1 MEMSRL
7 TTLGEGVAIAFDS
20 IRGNKLRSSLTIL
33 GVAIGVGVVVM
44 IAALITGI
52 RTSVMEGFE
61 SSGPE
66 NFGVMRFDF
75 TAARL
80 SMASGRPP
88 WADNPVIEPE
98 EAERIGRLPGV
109 DIGLYNFQFST
120 TMAVDAH
127 RVNGVMSQAFSSGWP
142 AYQPGT
148 FAAGRD
154 FTPQEVAQG
163 RPLVVLSLSLAEK
176 LFGELDPVGR
186 KIRVRAVPD
195 FFTMMMGGSSSS
207 ASSTSEAF
215 TVVGVFEPED
225 NIFASAM
232 EDLAVFPYQAAIKRL
247 KTSIDQ
253 ATIWIV
259 PKPSVPTAQVID
271 QVIGTMRSMRGLR
284 PRDEND
290 FAIMRSDQ
298 LIEMFNT
305 FTGVF
310 LMIMLALSSVGLLV
324 GGIGVIGIMMIAVT
338 ERTREIGIRKAV
350 GATRQEIM
358 WQFLVES
365 AVLTLLG
372 GVAGLII
379 GAVGAEAVAAYTPI
393 PALIPLWAIFTA
405 MAMAIVTGVLF
416 GIAPAYR
423 ASRLDPITALRYE

>member
-1 MEMSRL
+1 MSQL
-7 TTLGEGVAIAFDS
+7 TTLGEGVSIAFDS

-52 RTSVMEGFE
+52 RTSVMEGFT

-80 SMASGRPP
+80 SMARGRPP
-88 WADNPVIEPE
+88 WEDNPVVEPE
-98 EAERIGRLPGV
+98 EAERIARLPGV

-120 TMAVDAH
+120 TMSVDGH
-127 RVNGVMSQAFSSGWP
+127 RVNGVQSQAFSSGWP
-142 AYQPGT
+142 AYMPGT

-163 RPLVVLSLSLAEK
+163 RPLVVITVPLAEK
-176 LFGELDPVGR
+176 LFGELDPLGR
-186 KIRVRAVPD
+186 KIRARAVPD
-195 FFTMMMGGSSSS
+195 IFSMMMGGSSNMES
-207 ASSTSEAF
+207 ATSEAF

-225 NIFASAM
+225 NIFAAAM
-232 EDLAVFPYQAAIKRL
+232 EDLAVFPYQSAIKRL
-247 KTSIDQ
+247 KTSIEQ

-271 QVIGTMRSMRGLR
+271 QVIGSMRSMRGLR

-298 LIEMFNT
+298 LIELFNT

-310 LMIMLALSSVGLLV
+310 LLIMLALSSVGLLV

-338 ERTREIGIRKAV
+338 ERTREIGVRKAV

-372 GVAGLII
+372 GIAGLILG
-379 GAVGAEAVAAYTPI
+379 GAGAQAVAAYTPI
-393 PALIPLWAIFTA
+393 PASIPLWAIFTA

-416 GIAPAYR
+416 DIAPAYR
-423 ASRLDPITALRYE
+423 ASRLDPIAALRYE